1 MKKILLL
8 LISTVILSGCGKN
21 KPIPASRLEQ
31 PNADFSFL
39 TPEGWFRNSVL
50 GIDFI
55 IVSTKADYGIEPNI
69 FVDFI
74 SQSPDLN
81 VAISKLTTL
90 YKKNRDFKII
100 KQSRFETKTGLH
112 GIKIYSHRKTK
123 KQIPLT
129 SYHYLIVGTNRVVS
143 ITGTCADAVG
153 KKYEPIFDQTMST
166 LEMEK

>member
-1 MKKILLL
+1 MKKRLLL

-39 TPEGWFRNSVL
+39 TPEGWFRNKVL
-50 GIDFI
+50 GVDFI
-55 IVSTKADYGIEPNI
+55 IVYAKADYGIEPNI

-74 SQSPDLN
+74 NQSPDLDT
-81 VAISKLTTL
+81 AMSKLATL
-90 YKKNRDFKII
+90 YKESRDFEII
-100 KQSRFETKTGLH
+100 ERSRFETKTGLH

-123 KQIPLT
+123 KQLPLA